1 MNKRFRLSVFLVIFN
16 LFSIYTFADEF
27 DDPGFPFEGDP
38 GNEPPQTF
46 INHYIIPLVVLAIIV
61 GWYFTKS
68 KQSKKI

>member
-27 DDPGFPFEGDP
+27 DDPGLPMDGDP
-38 GNEPPQTF
+38 GEPPQTF

>member
-16 LFSIYTFADEF
+16 LFSIYTFA

-68 KQSKKI
+68 KKSKKI